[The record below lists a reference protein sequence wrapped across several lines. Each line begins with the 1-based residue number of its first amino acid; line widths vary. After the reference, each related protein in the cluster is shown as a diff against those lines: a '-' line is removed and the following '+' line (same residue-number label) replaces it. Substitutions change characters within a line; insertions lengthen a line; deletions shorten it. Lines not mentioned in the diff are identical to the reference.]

1 MAEDISDWL
10 TQSDTEPDI
19 AFGHAQYLANV
30 PSNATVWNHLLE
42 TVDPTEPILIVA
54 PPYEIPVIRASGKSL
69 SLEGMMALSYEE
81 FLDFVKR
88 ERRGA
93 GRGPEV
99 WPKISERDRLIVMV
113 AVEPHMPAD
122 CALSLTMV
130 VHWASDRPSGLS
142 MRVLTVSPS
151 HEHPEMAALV
161 RSKSMPELKRFTLD
175 IAPQRGAPRVKTNT
189 GEDSDVVERVKSNVA
204 GQDGSQ
210 IVVLFAS
217 DGSSKDLEVSL
228 KAQGWP
234 IMSINRQAHAGS
246 MELASTAFEEAMYRV
261 LHVQDLIR
269 SPFPLTGF
277 DHVHVVANSTSTKVV
292 FDAVSGQLTSTLAQM
307 SRQERKEQLAYAH
320 RSQGASSVTFY
331 IDRPCIDRPVTRFQE
346 AGTRLRRLQVS
357 NEHLGGF
364 IAALAGVE
372 AWGIDALEVAGC
384 FVPHMEEYALMT
396 TVKRLIDQ
404 GLLRRAQGTGLLALQ
419 IHDKEAEVFKAVL
432 PILDYDHRLAYFVA
446 QHTDN
451 MILRQSKLQL
461 ASLLTVEASELMNLP
476 ADMGE
481 DFDALASKC
490 WGYTRPLAKQG
501 TMWMVLGLWKLAAKH
516 LNDFHEGMITNLTHV
531 PVLGTPVHVSLLE
544 SAKVANTIKKLTRAL
559 AKLHIGL
566 IDVPTADETGEL
578 DRAGCVELQT
588 HLFTAFLGQLIVG
601 SPMNGEWGWQVVA
614 SGIGVVDFQDWVHWF
629 VKIDQMYKADGETVV
644 WGVFNTLSRQGRR
657 ISVGDWTWI
666 PGSIVAEYWDRRGI
680 EGSLFTYLSS
690 QARPLRNADEV
701 LE

>member
-1 MAEDISDWL
+1 MAEDMSNWL
-10 TQSDTEPDI
+10 TQSDTGPDN

-30 PSNATVWNHLLE
+30 PSNATVWNHLLD
-42 TVDPTEPILIVA
+42 TIDPTEPILIVA

-69 SLEGMMALSYEE
+69 SLEEMMALSYEE

-130 VHWASDRPSGLS
+130 VNWASGRPSGFS
-142 MRVLTVSPS
+142 MRVLTVSTS
-151 HEHPEMAALV
+151 HDHPEMAALV
-161 RSKSMPELKRFTLD
+161 RSKSMPEPERFTLD
-175 IAPQRGAPRVKTNT
+175 DLRAQLTHQGPGCNYNKEQMIHPRHCAAT
-189 GEDSDVVERVKSNVA
+189 GCPK
-204 GQDGSQ
+204 DGSQ

-217 DGSSKDLEVSL
+217 DGSLKDLAISL
-228 KAQGWP
+228 KVQGWP
-234 IMSINRQAHAGS
+234 VTAIHRRTHTNS
-246 MELASTAFEEAMYRV
+246 MELVSTAFEEAMCRV
-261 LHVQDLIR
+261 LHVEDPIR
-269 SPFPLTGF
+269 SLFPLTGF
-277 DHVHVVANSTSTKVV
+277 NHVHVVANSTSTKVV
-292 FDAVSGQLTSTLAQM
+292 FDAVTGQLTSTLAQR
-307 SRQERKEQLAYAH
+307 SKQERKEQLAYAH
-320 RSQGASSVTFY
+320 RSQGASSVTVY
-331 IDRPCIDRPVTRFQE
+331 IDRPYIDRPVTRFLE
-346 AGTRLRRLQVS
+346 AGTRLRRLQIS

-404 GLLRRAQGTGLLALQ
+404 GLLRRVQGTGCLGLQ

-451 MILRQSKLQL
+451 VILRQSKLQL
-461 ASLLTVEASELMNLP
+461 ASILTVEALELMKLP
-476 ADMGE
+476 ADMGD
-481 DFDALASKC
+481 DFDALAAKC

-531 PVLGTPVHVSLLE
+531 PVFGTSVHVSLME
-544 SAKVANTIKKLTRAL
+544 STKVANTIKRLTRAL

-601 SPMNGEWGWQVVA
+601 SPMDGEWGWQVVA
-614 SGIGVVDFQDWVHWF
+614 SGIGVVDFKDWVHWF
-629 VKIDQMYKADGETVV
+629 VKIDEVYEANGETVV
-644 WGVFNTLSRQGRR
+644 WGVFNKLSRQGRR
-657 ISVGDWTWI
+657 ISVGDWT
-666 PGSIVAEYWDRRGI
+666 
-680 EGSLFTYLSS
+680 
-690 QARPLRNADEV
+690 
-701 LE
+701 